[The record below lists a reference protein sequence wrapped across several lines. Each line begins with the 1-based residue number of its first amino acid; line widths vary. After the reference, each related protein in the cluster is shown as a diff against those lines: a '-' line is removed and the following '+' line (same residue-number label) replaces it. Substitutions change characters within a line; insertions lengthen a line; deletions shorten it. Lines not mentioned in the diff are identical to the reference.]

1 MDDWKHFYPTRDV
14 ADLPSAVEVIV
25 GELGLQIKFLLVL
38 IEGGLPCSAFCAEGT
53 GNLSAHCNALRGC
66 VFLAQQCAASITSC
80 HLLIVDK

>member
-38 IEGGLPCSAFCAEGT
+38 VEGGFPCSAFCAEGT
-53 GNLSAHCNALRGC
+53 ANLSPRCAV
-66 VFLAQQCAASITSC
+66 VFS
-80 HLLIVDK
+80 